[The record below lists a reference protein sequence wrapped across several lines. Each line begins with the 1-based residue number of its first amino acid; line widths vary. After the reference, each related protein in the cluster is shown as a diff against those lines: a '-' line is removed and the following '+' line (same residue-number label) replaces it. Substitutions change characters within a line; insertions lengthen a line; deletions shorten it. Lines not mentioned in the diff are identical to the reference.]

1 MSNDPADEPRVRVL
15 VVEDNPLNQELVLS
29 YLEDSAYAVTIAQ
42 NGREGVDRFERERFA
57 VVLMDWQ
64 MPELDG
70 VEATRLIRELERDR
84 GLPRT
89 PIIAVTAH
97 ALPGDR
103 EACIAA
109 GMDDYIAKPYTMD
122 TLLDALQRWAGPGEA
137 R

>member
-1 MSNDPADEPRVRVL
+1 MSNTPASTVRVL

-29 YLEDSAYAVTIAQ
+29 YLEETAYAVTIAN
-42 NGREGVDRFERERFA
+42 NGREGVECFEREHFH

-64 MPELDG
+64 MPEVDG
-70 VEATRLIRELERDR
+70 LEATRQIRALERAR
-84 GLPRT
+84 GAPRT

-97 ALPGDR
+97 ALDGDR
-103 EACIAA
+103 EVCIAA

-122 TLLDALQRWAGPGEA
+122 TLLAALQRWTDPGMV